1 MYLPDVNFWLA
12 LAFNAKAE
20 HATAKTWFDALGNQQ
35 LCLFCRSTQQGV
47 LRLATN
53 AKAVGPQ
60 VCSMIDA
67 WNIYDQLL
75 MDSRIAFATEPT
87 DIEIHWR
94 AMTQRRTSSL
104 KLWNDAFLA
113 AFAANAGLELVTFD
127 QAFTQFAGIR
137 CSIL

>member
-1 MYLPDVNFWLA
+1 MYLPDVNFWLS

-20 HATAKTWFDALGNQQ
+20 HPKAKAWFDALGNHQ
-35 LCLFCRSTQQGV
+35 LCLFCRSTQQGF

-67 WNIYDQLL
+67 WNAYDQLL
-75 MDSRIAFATEPT
+75 LDSRVAIVTDPT

-94 AMTQRRTSSL
+94 ALTQRRTSSP
-104 KLWNDAFLA
+104 KLWNDALLA
-113 AFAANAGLELVTFD
+113 AFATSAGLELVTFD
-127 QAFTQFAGIR
+127 QAFTQFAGLS
-137 CSIL
+137 CTIL